1 MSRQASDDG
10 AGDPFAT
17 FGVARAF
24 SLDVAAMR
32 PRLVRLLAECH
43 PDRAGTDPVRQAEAA
58 RRSAEINAAFRT
70 LQSPLLRAEAL
81 LALAGSRPLPSDAL
95 APAFLM
101 EMMETREA
109 LDEAIAADDGARIAE
124 LRREAEA
131 RRADL
136 HAALAARLDAPI
148 PTPADAQAARQDLAA
163 LRYVERILE
172 RIADR

>member
-1 MSRQASDDG
+1 MSQPANDG
-10 AGDPFAT
+10 GVSDPFAT
-17 FGVARAF
+17 FGIARSF
-24 SLDVAAMR
+24 SLDVAALR

-43 PDRAGTDPVRQAEAA
+43 PDRAGTDPVRQAEAS

-81 LALAGSRPLPSDAL
+81 LALAGSRPLPGDAL

-109 LDEAIAADDGARIAE
+109 LDEAIAARDEARIAE
-124 LRREAEA
+124 VRSEADA
-131 RRADL
+131 RRVDL
-136 HAALAARLDAPI
+136 LAALAARLDAPI
-148 PTPADAQAARQDLAA
+148 STPAEAQAARQDLAA